1 MERMRQETVVTQDIP
16 LPEMIDIRKR
26 FGATVALDGV
36 SLKVRAGEVLAL
48 VGEHGAGKSTLMK
61 VLQEPMPRI
70 RAA

>member
-1 MERMRQETVVTQDIP
+1 MRQETVVKQDIP
-16 LPEMIDIRKR
+16 LLEMIDIRKR